1 MQDISF
7 QNVSPWRAEKKHF
20 LAKISFVDAA
30 KIGFDFDLI
39 FPSGI
44 CGTEVALLGKY
55 SILKLAYF
63 KALSD
68 KKN

>member
-44 CGTEVALLGKY
+44 CGMMYRSCTIGQ
-55 SILKLAYF
+55 IQYF
-63 KALSD
+63 KTCLL
-68 KKN
+68 